1 MPKTVEKIDEEIVR
15 VALAGNP
22 NTGKSTMFNALTGSH
37 QHVGNW
43 PGVTVE
49 KKVGRFF
56 YKNKEFEVIDLP
68 GTYGLT
74 ASSLDE
80 RVARDFLIRDK
91 PDVTVIVMDST
102 NLERNLYLAISVLEL
117 GGKIVLDL
125 NMNDIAEHEG
135 IKIDTEKMGK
145 VLGCPVVKTD
155 VFHKNGLED
164 LKEAI
169 LKAAASPKK
178 SEFFVDYSEDV
189 ENEISKLEREFDS
202 ENIYPKRFLIIRLLE
217 GDPEIVKYLEKTGRK
232 SITEEAMHSAS
243 KLEKDFGYDMETWM
257 IERRYDFIRGLLKES
272 VRVSK
277 GKKKGLTVSDKI
289 DMVLTNRFLGIPI
302 FLVVMWATFEATFT
316 IGGWLADYI
325 DMFFGWLSGVTTVGM
340 GTIQAPAWL
349 TSFLTNGLI
358 GGVGTVLAF
367 LPNIM
372 ILFLAIAILED
383 SGYMARAAFVMDK
396 LMHAIGL
403 HGKSFIP
410 MIIGFGCNVPAIMST
425 RTLSSEKDRILTI
438 LINPFMS
445 CSARLVIYILFTSIF
460 FKSNQGTI
468 VFSLYLLG
476 IIVAILSAKI
486 LKPIFFKHETAPLIM
501 ELPPY
506 RLPTARITLIHM
518 WERSSAFLKKAG
530 TVIVAGVV
538 LVWFLSSFPTSA
550 QYASQQTLIG
560 HLGMFLAPI
569 FKPAGFG
576 FWQAGV
582 ALFFGVIAKET
593 VVGTMGTL
601 FGGSGNLMSTLP
613 HYFTQLSA
621 YSFMIMSLLY
631 IPCIATI
638 GAIYKETNWK
648 WATFSV
654 IYSLTIGWTF
664 AVAFYQIG
672 SLIMNM

>member
-1 MPKTVEKIDEEIVR
+1 MKQTGRNSIVE
-15 VALAGNP
+15 
-22 NTGKSTMFNALTGSH
+22 
-37 QHVGNW
+37 
-43 PGVTVE
+43 
-49 KKVGRFF
+49 
-56 YKNKEFEVIDLP
+56 
-68 GTYGLT
+68 
-74 ASSLDE
+74 
-80 RVARDFLIRDK
+80 
-91 PDVTVIVMDST
+91 
-102 NLERNLYLAISVLEL
+102 
-117 GGKIVLDL
+117 
-125 NMNDIAEHEG
+125 
-135 IKIDTEKMGK
+135 
-145 VLGCPVVKTD
+145 
-155 VFHKNGLED
+155 
-164 LKEAI
+164 EAI
-169 LKAAASPKK
+169 HA
-178 SEFFVDYSEDV
+178 
-189 ENEISKLEREFDS
+189 
-202 ENIYPKRFLIIRLLE
+202 
-217 GDPEIVKYLEKTGRK
+217 T
-232 SITEEAMHSAS
+232 S

-272 VRVSK
+272 LKASK
-277 GKKKGLTVSDKI
+277 IKEEELTISDKI
-289 DMVLTNRFLGIPI
+289 DKVLTNRFLGIPI
-302 FLVVMWATFEATFT
+302 FLIVMWATFEATFT
-316 IGGWLADYI
+316 IGGWFADYI
-325 DMFFGWLSGVTTVGM
+325 DMFFGWLSTVTATGM
-340 GTIQAPAWL
+340 GAIQAPAWL
-349 TSFLTNGLI
+349 TSLLTDGLI
-358 GGVGTVLAF
+358 GGVGTVLIF

-438 LINPFMS
+438 LINPFIS
-445 CSARLVIYILFTSIF
+445 CSARLPIYILFTSIF
-460 FKSNQGTI
+460 FKNNQGTI

-476 IIVAILSAKI
+476 IVVAILSAKI
-486 LKPIFFKHETAPLIM
+486 FKPIFFKHETAPLIM

-506 RLPTARITLIHM
+506 RVPTVKTTLIHM

-550 QYASQQTLIG
+550 EYASQQTLIG
-560 HLGMFLAPI
+560 HLGTFLAPI

-601 FGGSGNLMSTLP
+601 FGGSSNLMSTLP
-613 HYFTQLSA
+613 HYFTPLSA

-631 IPCIATI
+631 IPCIASI

-654 IYSLTIGWTF
+654 VYSLGVGWTF
-664 AVAFYQIG
+664 AVLFYQIG
-672 SLIMNM
+672 SLLL

>member
-1 MPKTVEKIDEEIVR
+1 MKEAIEKTKIVHI
-15 VALAGNP
+15 ALAGNP
-22 NTGKSTMFNALTGSH
+22 NTGKSTIFNALTGAH

-49 KKVGRFF
+49 KKVGDFH
-56 YKNKEFEVIDLP
+56 YKNKEFEITDLP

-74 ASSLDE
+74 AYSIDE
-80 RVARDFLIRDK
+80 RIARDFLIESK

-117 GGKIVLDL
+117 GRKIVLDL
-125 NMNDIAEHEG
+125 NMNDIAEHKG
-135 IKIDTEKMGK
+135 IKIDTEKIGK
-145 VLGCPVVKTD
+145 ILNCPVVKTD
-155 VFHKNGLED
+155 AFHKIGLEE
-164 LKEAI
+164 LKAAI
-169 LKAAASPKK
+169 LKATTFSSSQKEL
-178 SEFFVDYSEDV
+178 EFFVDYSEDV
-189 ENEISKLEREFDS
+189 EIEISKIEKMLKS
-202 ENIYPKRFLIIRLLE
+202 ESIYPKRFLATRLLE
-217 GDPEIVKYLEKTGRK
+217 GDPEIVHYLRQTSREFVV
-232 SITEEAMHSAS
+232 EEAMHVGRH
-243 KLEKDFGYDMETWM
+243 LEKNFGYDMETWM
-257 IERRYDFIRGLLKES
+257 IERRYNFIRGLLKES
-272 VRVSK
+272 VKREKRSIK
-277 GKKKGLTVSDKI
+277 LNTSDKI
-289 DMVLTNRFLGIPI
+289 DRVLTNKFLGIPI
-302 FLVVMWATFEATFT
+302 FLAVMWATFEITFSV
-316 IGGWLADYI
+316 GGWFANYI
-325 DMFFGWLSGVTTVGM
+325 DAFFGWFAEVVTAGM
-340 GTIQAPAWL
+340 DVIQAPMWL
-349 TSFLTNGLI
+349 ISFLTNGLI
-358 GGVGTVLAF
+358 AGVGTVLVF

-445 CSARLVIYILFTSIF
+445 CSARLPIYILFTSIF

-468 VFSLYLLG
+468 VFSLYFLG
-476 IIVAILSAKI
+476 IAVAILSAKI

-506 RLPTARITLIHM
+506 RLPTVKTSLIHT
-518 WERSSAFLKKAG
+518 WERASAFLKKAG

-538 LVWFLSSFPTSA
+538 LVWFLASFPISTE
-550 QYASQQTLIG
+550 YASQQTLIG

-576 FWQAGV
+576 FWQAAV

-601 FGGSGNLMSTLP
+601 FGGESKLATILP
-613 HYFTQLSA
+613 QYFAPLSA

-631 IPCIATI
+631 IPCIAR
-638 GAIYKETNWK
+638 
-648 WATFSV
+648 V
-654 IYSLTIGWTF
+654 
-664 AVAFYQIG
+664 
-672 SLIMNM
+672 

>member
-1 MPKTVEKIDEEIVR
+1 MKKEEKLDENILHI
-15 VALAGNP
+15 ALAGNP
-22 NTGKSTMFNALTGSH
+22 NTGKSTIFNALTGAH

-49 KKVGRFF
+49 KKTGRFT
-56 YKNKEFEVIDLP
+56 YNDQEIEVTDLP
-68 GTYGLT
+68 GTYGLS
-74 ASSLDE
+74 AYSIDE
-80 RVARDFLIRDK
+80 RIARDFLVKNK
-91 PDVTVIVMDST
+91 PDVTVIVVDST
-102 NLERNLYLAISVLEL
+102 NLERNLYLATSILEL

-125 NMNDIAEHEG
+125 NMSDMAESKNIIIDTSKIGKIFHCQVVRTDAFHGRG
-135 IKIDTEKMGK
+135 IKE
-145 VLGCPVVKTD
+145 
-155 VFHKNGLED
+155 

-169 LKAAASPKK
+169 VNTAHSDKK
-178 SEFFVDYSEDV
+178 TRFFIDYSEDV
-189 ENEISKLEREFDS
+189 EKEIPKIEKMLES
-202 ENIYPKRFLIIRLLE
+202 ESLYPARFLATRLLE
-217 GDPEIVKYLEKTGRK
+217 GDQEIVNFLRENGENHVVEESLHIARHLERK
-232 SITEEAMHSAS
+232 
-243 KLEKDFGYDMETWM
+243 FGYDMETWM
-257 IERRYDFIRGLLKES
+257 IERRYDFIEGVLKECVKENKS
-272 VRVSK
+272 SAK
-277 GKKKGLTVSDKI
+277 ELTSSDKVDKI
-289 DMVLTNRFLGIPI
+289 LTNRFLGIPI

-316 IGGWLADYI
+316 IGGWLADYVDI
-325 DMFFGWLSGVTTVGM
+325 FFTWLSEITAAGM
-340 GTIQAPAWL
+340 GAVQAPTWL
-349 TSFLTNGLI
+349 ISLLTDGII
-358 GGVGTVLAF
+358 GGVGTVLVF

-445 CSARLVIYILFTSIF
+445 CSARLPIYILFTSIF
-460 FKSNQGTI
+460 FKSHQGLI

-476 IIVAILSAKI
+476 IVVAILSAKI
-486 LKPIFFKHETAPLIM
+486 LKPIFFRHETAPLIM

-506 RLPTARITLIHM
+506 RLPTMKVSIIHM

-530 TVIVAGVV
+530 TVIVVGVV

-550 QYASQQTLIG
+550 EYASQQTLIG

-576 FWQAGV
+576 FWQAAV
-582 ALFFGVIAKET
+582 SLFFGVIAKET

-601 FGGSGNLMSTLP
+601 FGGAGKLAITLP
-613 HYFTQLSA
+613 NFFTPLSA

-648 WATFSV
+648 WALFSV
-654 IYSLTIGWTF
+654 LYSLLVGWTF

-672 SLIMNM
+672 NLFIR